1 MLIGSYLSKPQT
13 IVRKLP
19 CFFFF
24 FFFLAVVAV
33 RNIKNL
39 LIA

>member
-1 MLIGSYLSKPQT
+1 MLIFASKPQET

-19 CFFFF
+19 CFFF

>member
-1 MLIGSYLSKPQT
+1 MLIGSYLSKSQT
-13 IVRKLP
+13 VRKLP

-24 FFFLAVVAV
+24 FLAVEAV

>member
-1 MLIGSYLSKPQT
+1 MLIGSYLCFQT
-13 IVRKLP
+13 RKLP
-19 CFFFF
+19 CFF